1 MIIVKAPF
9 RISLFGG
16 STDYKGFYEQYGSF
30 MIGTPIDKYC
40 YISMR
45 YRPEILSNLLD
56 RQDRIFKKNIER
68 QKKGKEII
76 DPRVFLVMDDL
87 QSKKDEW
94 VNDPSFVSIM
104 CEGRHR
110 AITLILVSLTQP
122 SVETLKFRASIDTKI

>member
-45 YRPEILSNLLD
+45 YRPKILSKQYLCTYSKYELTNSVGIDNKSSSNSILL
-56 RQDRIFKKNIER
+56 IFVKS
-68 QKKGKEII
+68 
-76 DPRVFLVMDDL
+76 P
-87 QSKKDEW
+87 
-94 VNDPSFVSIM
+94 
-104 CEGRHR
+104 
-110 AITLILVSLTQP
+110 
-122 SVETLKFRASIDTKI
+122 